1 MSLDSSYSLQN
12 YIIKERKDNHSKD
25 NSGNILS
32 YPEEEKYNLINENK
46 NKIISFYSKFK
57 YLCCKYKIDNIRKNH
72 IDIIIKKVK
81 IKLFKGIHES
91 LKYCLITNIN
101 RLPQNFISNIKIDY
115 NQIYLDKTIS
125 EIYSEFGVLPSL
137 KEVIE
142 KKMVKKDKTEV
153 FILLMNTRLV
163 NIINI
168 YLMSN
173 LFIYD
178 KKKLEKKSGL
188 NDVILF
194 NFVANNIRDYFQYG
208 KSFANKTD
216 DLSQKNNII
225 KYHNNINN
233 NSDNNCNNKNN
244 KDSANAFLS
253 K

>member
-1 MSLDSSYSLQN
+1 MSLESSYSLQN
-12 YIIKERKDNHSKD
+12 DILKERNGNNSKD
-25 NSGNILS
+25 NSGDALS
-32 YPEEEKYNLINENK
+32 YPEEEKYDLIKENK

-91 LKYCLITNIN
+91 LKYCLNVNIS
-101 RLPQNFISNIKIDY
+101 RLPQSFIINIKIDY

-125 EIYSEFGVLPSL
+125 EIYLEFGVLPSL
-137 KEVIE
+137 KEIIE
-142 KKMVKKDKTEV
+142 KKMIKKDKTEV

-168 YLMSN
+168 YLMSK

-178 KKKLEKKSGL
+178 KKKLENKSGL

-208 KSFANKTD
+208 KSIANKRD
-216 DLSQKNNII
+216 DLSQKDSMISYNNNI
-225 KYHNNINN
+225 YNN
-233 NSDNNCNNKNN
+233 NDNNLNNKN
-244 KDSANAFLS
+244 K
-253 K
+253 

>member
-1 MSLDSSYSLQN
+1 MSLESSYSLQN
-12 YIIKERKDNHSKD
+12 DILKERKDNLSKD

-32 YPEEEKYNLINENK
+32 YPEEEKYDLINESK

-91 LKYCLITNIN
+91 LKYCLNININ
-101 RLPQNFISNIKIDY
+101 RLPQNFIINIKIDY

-125 EIYSEFGVLPSL
+125 QIYSEFGVLPSI

-163 NIINI
+163 DIINI

-208 KSFANKTD
+208 KSIANKRD
-216 DLSQKNNII
+216 DLSLRNRII
-225 KYHNNINN
+225 NYNNINN
-233 NSDNNCNNKNN
+233 NNNNFKHNNK
-244 KDSANAFLS
+244 
-253 K
+253 